1 MLLGFVAGEMRRAA
15 VLCCCVLGCS
25 CALLAFGSD
34 EHMVQLPGGKF
45 QMGSSSTQSR
55 DEEGPIREV
64 TVKPFAIDK
73 FPVTNRD
80 FR

>member
-1 MLLGFVAGEMRRAA
+1 
-15 VLCCCVLGCS
+15 
-25 CALLAFGSD
+25 
-34 EHMVQLPGGKF
+34 MVRLPGGKF

>member
-1 MLLGFVAGEMRRAA
+1 MFILTASL
-15 VLCCCVLGCS
+15 S
-25 CALLAFGSD
+25 AFGSD
-34 EHMVQLPGGKF
+34 KHMVQLPGGKF